1 MANWAITDY
10 VIEGSKESLKRIYD
24 AIKNHE
30 VEEESDNDWE
40 GNILNALG
48 INWDRKLYMRG
59 FIRDIE
65 AINFNPDTDEVLPF
79 YAEEAWGATDFNIAL
94 EEGIPDIKVYFSV
107 IEEGEEL
114 YATNDAEGKY
124 FTDRY
129 YVDTCIDGDYNSEFF
144 SSEKSIYQ
152 WLSNITNGKIKS
164 KEDVAKFNSDN
175 EDSDN
180 YDENYIYIHEFKI
193 VK

>member
-30 VEEESDNDWE
+30 VEEESDNNWE

-48 INWDRKLYMRG
+48 IDWDRELYMRG

-65 AINFNPDTDEVLPF
+65 SINFNPDTDAVLPF

-107 IEEGEEL
+107 IEEGGEV

-164 KEDVAKFNSDN
+164 KEDVAKFNSES

-193 VK
+193 IK

>member
-30 VEEESDNDWE
+30 VEEGSDNSWE

-48 INWDRKLYMRG
+48 IDWDREFYMRG

-65 AINFNPDTDEVLPF
+65 AINFNPDTDAVLSF
-79 YAEEAWGATDFNIAL
+79 YTEEAWGATDFNIAL